1 MINNSHID
9 FVNNMTP
16 EEARVFLRK
25 VMGPPRRRLEG
36 KEREN
41 IWLMILLRANPD
53 SFSNNQHS
61 ITEVY
66 NINQREYHVH
76 YFSEDETIIEEIEN
90 DQL

>member
-16 EEARVFLRK
+16 EEARAFLRK
-25 VMGPPRRRLEG
+25 VMGPSRRQLEG

-41 IWLMILLRANPD
+41 IWLMILLRDEPD

-90 DQL
+90 DQM